1 MEANLTG
8 SPIDAS
14 YNDDAALAEVV
25 NANELIKMIEKFIV
39 LAIHCYNN
47 YITMILKRKID
58 DWGFGR

>member
-25 NANELIKMIEKFIV
+25 NANE
-39 LAIHCYNN
+39 
-47 YITMILKRKID
+47 YITKVATARNKMEIYLE
-58 DWGFGR
+58 G